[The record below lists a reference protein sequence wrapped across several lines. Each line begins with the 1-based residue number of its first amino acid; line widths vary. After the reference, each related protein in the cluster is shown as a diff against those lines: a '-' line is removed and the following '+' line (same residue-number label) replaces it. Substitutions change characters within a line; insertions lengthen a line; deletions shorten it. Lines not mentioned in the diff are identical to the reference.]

1 MQMKKIVYPM
11 RKSPQS
17 LNENQELNFRNSDLV
32 PLDHSPERKIKVQ
45 GIFPYVVDW
54 QISN

>member
-1 MQMKKIVYPM
+1 MKKIVYPM